1 MAKYGFIAQIGGDT
15 KGLTAALKDVD
26 KAGKEINS
34 ELRQVNQALKLDPS
48 NVTLISQKMTL
59 LSEKSQETREKL
71 RVLKE
76 QQDAVAEAVR
86 SGKMDAAA
94 YREYQREIAKCEAE
108 LKNIEKQQAA
118 AKGSTEELGQSVKKS
133 GDRFKD
139 AEKDVKSYKD
149 AVGDLKSAM
158 KDVSDD
164 LSGLAKLAGGA
175 VGAVGAAAVGGIKS
189 VVEVGSSFEK
199 SMSRVEAISGASADD
214 LEKLKN
220 AAKEMGA
227 TTSKTA
233 SESADALSYMA
244 LAGWKT
250 EDMLTGLEP
259 ILRASEAGEMDLATC
274 SDLVTDSMSA
284 MGVETK
290 DLAHYLDV
298 VSAAQSN
305 SNTNMQ
311 QLLEAFVECGGSA
324 HNFGLN
330 VEDLS
335 TVLGVMANRG
345 VKGTEA
351 GTALNSIFVNM
362 LGSTAKTA
370 EAMDTLGL
378 SLYDSEGNMKDVTEV
393 LKEMGGAL
401 ESATD
406 EQRNNLEAML
416 GGKTQITALQAMVNG
431 LNGEYDDLSA
441 TLYDCDGALL
451 KTAETMQDNLTGDMT
466 ILSSG
471 LEALGNEVYE
481 YLEEPLRNAV
491 QTATREI
498 SGLTE
503 SVTNGQL
510 SETISR
516 LAESFGKLIEK
527 TAKFAADKG
536 IPALINTLDWIS
548 QNGDKIVAAIEGM
561 GAAWATW
568 KIANMA
574 THVQTLIKA
583 IKDFKVAQ
591 EAATAAQIAANEA
604 AMANVY
610 AAVAAA
616 VVGLTAALAKLA
628 ANWID
633 EGRENL
639 AAKNQLDETTQSLRD
654 QAAAIEE
661 KNEAYN
667 TQAAEAEKTAEKER
681 ALWEEIQS
689 LVDEEGNA
697 TTESGRLGDAIN
709 ELNTL
714 AGTNIQL
721 TNGQIQGYKGL
732 KGSMDDIIKAQE
744 RQAKLSYLENDY
756 GEALINIDDVTKQY
770 EQANLNAKKWCE
782 ENEKLTGY
790 WNEWKN
796 TGIIP
801 DEWEGSLDDLK
812 NSMDSAGD
820 KAATFTVQANSL
832 RDTMDGYQET
842 IDKYNTILG
851 EEQTTSESAGE
862 DAGGAFG
869 DGFAEGVDDGTG
881 AMTDAANAAVD
892 SLAAESQNTGEQAG
906 VSIGI
911 ATIDG
916 IEQGVKDGM
925 EESDLK
931 KKINEYIKGL
941 KYEQARD
948 GKSDSWLY
956 DEEEKML
963 SVLPE
968 NSALYQE
975 FMTDV
980 INGRKK
986 IAEEQQK
993 QQDKEDAQREED
1005 KKKLESD
1012 YKERFDTIYSQL
1024 ENEEITRE
1032 EFNAKYLDLVE
1043 ECGEKQIDIS
1053 KYTADKIA
1061 DYDKKIRDENLSVW
1075 EKSSKEISDRITKA
1089 YEDVTAAYE
1098 KARDG
1103 YISSLSLVKEKIT
1116 DNTGKERYVLEDFKK
1131 QTQDIRRYQESV
1143 EKLKAT
1149 GISDDLMNQ
1158 IMSLSYDSGE
1168 RQGVINEILNI
1179 TEKQRAKYYAD
1190 SDKYFAAV
1198 NDAAKADTSD
1208 KLAEADKIAKEGI
1221 EKIYSDLPQESYQ
1234 KGMET
1239 AQSYLQG
1246 IMDGMSQT
1254 DTLRL
1259 MGADNST
1266 AAANSKA
1273 QGGSPPSGA
1282 AAGNW
1287 FSGDMKI
1294 VIDVGGKQ
1302 QTFTLNDIVKNNVL
1316 TGGNTLNV

>member
-1 MAKYGFIAQIGGDT
+1 MAKYGFIAQIGGNT

-86 SGKMDAAA
+86 SGKMDATA
-94 YREYQREIAKCEAE
+94 YREYQREIARCEAE

-133 GDRFKD
+133 GDSFKD

-175 VGAVGAAAVGGIKS
+175 VTAIGTAAVGGIKS
-189 VVEVGSSFEK
+189 VVEVGASFEK

-298 VSAAQSN
+298 VATAQSN

-370 EAMDTLGL
+370 AAMDALGL
-378 SLYDSEGNMKDVTEV
+378 SLYDSEGGMKDVTEV

-431 LNGEYDDLSA
+431 LNGEYDELSE
-441 TLYDCDGALL
+441 TLYNCDGALL

-548 QNGDKIVAAIEGM
+548 QNGDAIISAIEGM

-583 IKDFKVAQ
+583 IKDFKAAQ
-591 EAATAAQIAANEA
+591 DAATAAQIAANEA

-610 AAVAAA
+610 VAVAAA
-616 VVGLTAALAKLA
+616 VVGLTTALVSYLKSKYDELQASREAEAAYSKETEALKSQADALKESTEEAEKHLKT
-628 ANWID
+628 ID
-633 EGRENL
+633 HN
-639 AAKNQLDETTQSLRD
+639 ADVTQSLW
-654 QAAAIEE
+654 
-661 KNEAYN
+661 N
-667 TQAAEAEKTAEKER
+667 
-681 ALWEEIQS
+681 EIQL

-697 TTESGRLGDAIN
+697 IGSTEGLESAVSRLNAVSR
-709 ELNTL
+709 E
-714 AGTNIQL
+714 NIEVVD
-721 TNGQIQGYKGL
+721 GQIVGYQDFK
-732 KGSMDDIIKAQE
+732 KSMDDVIETQR
-744 RQAKLSYLENDY
+744 RQAKLDYLQDSYKDAVY
-756 GEALINIDDVTKQY
+756 NIDAMKEQQDDVIKQRNEFQKQLDEANEKGERAVEAY
-770 EQANLNAKKWCE
+770 QAYLNDNLNFDSQKWGFKDLDEIDAARFFDTFDLEKQVRDLDVQEKSLEETISAYENTITEYENIAKGYKEMSQDEAIRYANEQEAKKLE
-782 ENEKLTGY
+782 EINRQ
-790 WNEWKN
+790 N
-796 TGIIP
+796 
-801 DEWEGSLDDLK
+801 
-812 NSMDSAGD
+812 
-820 KAATFTVQANSL
+820 AATS
-832 RDTMDGYQET
+832 
-842 IDKYNTILG
+842 
-851 EEQTTSESAGE
+851 
-862 DAGGAFG
+862 
-869 DGFAEGVDDGTG
+869 
-881 AMTDAANAAVD
+881 
-892 SLAAESQNTGEQAG
+892 EQAG
-906 VSIGI
+906 VNIGT
-911 ATIDG
+911 ATIEG

-925 EESDLK
+925 EDSDLK
-931 KKINEYIKGL
+931 KLINDYIQGL
-941 KYEQARD
+941 KYEQAKD

-980 INGRKK
+980 LNGRKK
-986 IAEEQQK
+986 IAEEQKK

-1032 EFNAKYLDLVE
+1032 EFNTKYLDLVE

-1061 DYDKKIRDENLSVW
+1061 DYDKKIRDENLSAW
-1075 EKSSKEISDRITKA
+1075 GKSSKEISDRITKA

-1131 QTQDIRRYQESV
+1131 QTQDIRKYQESV

-1149 GISDDLMNQ
+1149 GISDDLMDRV
-1158 IMSLSYDSGE
+1158 MSLSYDSGE
-1168 RQGVINEILNI
+1168 RQGVINEILNM

-1190 SDKYFAAV
+1190 SDEYFAAV

-1246 IMDGMSQT
+1246 IMDVMSQT

-1273 QGGSPPSGA
+1273 QGGTSSSGA

-1302 QTFTLNDIVKNNVL
+1302 QVFTLNDIVKNNVL

>member
-34 ELRQVNQALKLDPS
+34 ELRQVSQALKLDPS

-133 GDRFKD
+133 GDSFKD

-164 LSGLAKLAGGA
+164 LSELAKLAGGA
-175 VGAVGAAAVGGIKS
+175 VGAVGTAAVGGIKS

-298 VSAAQSN
+298 VSAVQSN

-362 LGSTAKTA
+362 LGSTKRTA

-378 SLYDSEGNMKDVTEV
+378 SLYDENGKMKDMTEV

-406 EQRNNLEAML
+406 EQRNSLEAML

-431 LNGEYDDLSA
+431 LNGEYDALSE
-441 TLYDCDGALL
+441 TLYNCDGALL
-451 KTAETMQDNLTGDMT
+451 KTAQTMQDNLTGDMT

-481 YLEEPLRNAV
+481 YLEEPLRDAV

-548 QNGDKIVAAIEGM
+548 QNGNAIISAVEGM

-616 VVGLTAALAKLA
+616 VVGLTAAIASFVKSKYDELQASREAEAAYSKETEALKVQADALRESTSEAEKNIKTIDHNADTMQSLWNEIQLLVDEQGNAIGSTEGLESAVSRLNAISDENIEIVDGQIVGYQDLKKSMDDVIETQRKQAKLDYLKDDYVNA
-628 ANWID
+628 VYNIEESKKQQQD
-633 EGRENL
+633 VIEQRD
-639 AAKNQLDETTQSLRD
+639 KFQKQLDEANEKGERAVEAYQAYLKDNLNFDPQKWGFNNLDEIDEARFFDTYDIEKQVRDLNVQEQSL
-654 QAAAIEE
+654 
-661 KNEAYN
+661 
-667 TQAAEAEKTAEKER
+667 
-681 ALWEEIQS
+681 EEIVS
-689 LVDEEGNA
+689 A
-697 TTESGRLGDAIN
+697 YESTIQ
-709 ELNTL
+709 EYE
-714 AGTNIQL
+714 NISK
-721 TNGQIQGYKGL
+721 GYKEMSQDEATRYGFE
-732 KGSMDDIIKAQE
+732 QE
-744 RQAKLSYLENDY
+744 AKRLEEINRQ
-756 GEALINIDDVTKQY
+756 
-770 EQANLNAKKWCE
+770 NAK
-782 ENEKLTGY
+782 
-790 WNEWKN
+790 
-796 TGIIP
+796 
-801 DEWEGSLDDLK
+801 
-812 NSMDSAGD
+812 AG
-820 KAATFTVQANSL
+820 
-832 RDTMDGYQET
+832 QE
-842 IDKYNTILG
+842 
-851 EEQTTSESAGE
+851 
-862 DAGGAFG
+862 
-869 DGFAEGVDDGTG
+869 
-881 AMTDAANAAVD
+881 
-892 SLAAESQNTGEQAG
+892 AG
-906 VSIGI
+906 VAVGT
-911 ATIDG
+911 ATIEG

-925 EESDLK
+925 QDSDLK
-931 KKINEYIKGL
+931 SMINEYIQGL
-941 KYEQARD
+941 KYEQAKD

-968 NSALYQE
+968 TSALYQK

-980 INGRKK
+980 YNGRKK

-1061 DYDKKIRDENLSVW
+1061 DYDKKIRDENLSAW
-1075 EKSSKEISDRITKA
+1075 EKSSKEISTKITKA
-1089 YEDVTAAYE
+1089 YEDVTKAYE

-1103 YISSLSLVKEKIT
+1103 YIKSLNVVKEKIT

-1131 QTQDIRRYQESV
+1131 QTQDIRKYQESV

-1168 RQGVINEILNI
+1168 RQGVINEILNM

-1246 IMDGMSQT
+1246 IMDVMSQT

-1273 QGGSPPSGA
+1273 QGGTSASGA
-1282 AAGNW
+1282 ATGNY

-1294 VIDVGGKQ
+1294 VIDVDGKQ

>member
-26 KAGKEINS
+26 KASKEINS

-86 SGKMDAAA
+86 SGKMDATA

-133 GDRFKD
+133 GDSFKD

-175 VGAVGAAAVGGIKS
+175 VTAIGTAAVGGVKS

-362 LGSTAKTA
+362 LGSTKRTA

-378 SLYDSEGNMKDVTEV
+378 SLYDSKGNMKDVTEV

-431 LNGEYDDLSA
+431 LNGEYDDLSE
-441 TLYDCDGALL
+441 TLYNCDGALL

-491 QTATREI
+491 QTATKEI

-548 QNGDKIVAAIEGM
+548 QNGDAIISAIEGM

-583 IKDFKVAQ
+583 IKDFKAAQ
-591 EAATAAQIAANEA
+591 DAATAAQIAANEA

-628 ANWID
+628 ASWID

-639 AAKNQLDETTQSLRD
+639 KAKNQLDETTQSLRD

-667 TQAAEAEKTAEKER
+667 SQASEAEKTAEKER

-697 TTESGRLGDAIN
+697 TDESGRLGDAIN

-721 TNGQIQGYKGL
+721 TNGQIQGYKDL

-812 NSMDSAGD
+812 NAMDSAGD

-832 RDTMDGYQET
+832 KDTMDGYQET

-851 EEQTTSESAGE
+851 EEQTASKEAGE
-862 DAGGAFG
+862 EAGGSFG
-869 DGFAEGVDDGTG
+869 DGFAEGAEGSADTAG
-881 AMTDAANAAVD
+881 DAATDVVEDAISSAKERALSEGKSVGEA
-892 SLAAESQNTGEQAG
+892 AAESISAALE
-906 VSIGI
+906 S
-911 ATIDG
+911 
-916 IEQGVKDGM
+916 GM
-925 EESDLK
+925 EDKDLK
-931 KKINEYIKGL
+931 NLVKQNISDL
-941 KYEQARD
+941 KYEQAKL
-948 GKSDSWLY
+948 GKDDSWLY

-963 SVLPE
+963 SVLGE
-968 NSALYQE
+968 DSEIYRDY
-975 FMTDV
+975 MTDV
-980 INGRKK
+980 LNGRKK
-986 IAEEQQK
+986 IAEDEE
-993 QQDKEDAQREED
+993 KERD
-1005 KKKLESD
+1005 KKKAEKDKEKKELESE
-1012 YKERFDTIYSQL
+1012 YKKKFDTLYDQL
-1024 ENEEITRE
+1024 KNEEITRE
-1032 EFNAKYLDLVE
+1032 EFNERYLALTE
-1043 ECGEKQIDIS
+1043 ECSEKQIDIS
-1053 KYTADKIA
+1053 EYTADKIA
-1061 DYDKKIRDENLSVW
+1061 DYDKKIREDNLSAW
-1075 EKSSKEISDRITKA
+1075 EKSSKEISTKITKA
-1089 YEDVTAAYE
+1089 YEDVTKAYE

-1103 YISSLSLVKEKIT
+1103 YIKSLDVVKEKIT
-1116 DNTGKERYVLEDFKK
+1116 DNTGKERYVLQDFKK
-1131 QTQDIRRYQESV
+1131 QTQEITKYQKSL

-1149 GISDDLMNQ
+1149 GISDELLDQ
-1158 IMSLSYDSGE
+1158 IMSLSFDSGE
-1168 RQGVINEILNI
+1168 RQGVINEILNMS
-1179 TEKQRAKYYAD
+1179 EKQREKYYAD
-1190 SDKYFAAV
+1190 SDKYFAAA
-1198 NDAAKADTSD
+1198 NDAAKADTAD
-1208 KLAEADKIAKEGI
+1208 KVEEADKIAKEGI

-1246 IMDGMSQT
+1246 IMDVMSQT

-1273 QGGSPPSGA
+1273 QGGTSASGA
-1282 AAGNW
+1282 ATGNY

>member
-34 ELRQVNQALKLDPS
+34 ELRQVSQALKLDPS

-86 SGKMDAAA
+86 SGKMDATA

-133 GDRFKD
+133 GDNFKD

-175 VGAVGAAAVGGIKS
+175 VGAVGTAAVGGIKS
-189 VVEVGSSFEK
+189 VVEVGASFEK

-345 VKGTEA
+345 IKGSEA

-362 LGSTAKTA
+362 LGSTKRTA

-378 SLYDSEGNMKDVTEV
+378 SLYDENGKMKDMTEV

-431 LNGEYDDLSA
+431 LNGEYDELSE
-441 TLYDCDGALL
+441 TLYNCDGALL

-491 QTATREI
+491 QTATKEI

-548 QNGDKIVAAIEGM
+548 QNGDIIISTIEGM
-561 GAAWATW
+561 GTAWAAW
-568 KIANMA
+568 KIGNIV
-574 THVQTLIKA
+574 THVQALITA
-583 IKDFKVAQ
+583 IKDYKLAQ

-610 AAVAAA
+610 VAVAAA
-616 VVGLTAALAKLA
+616 VVGLTTALVSYLKSKYDELQASREAEAAYSKETEAL
-628 ANWID
+628 
-633 EGRENL
+633 
-639 AAKNQLDETTQSLRD
+639 KNQADALKESTEEAEKHLKTIDHNADVTQSLW
-654 QAAAIEE
+654 
-661 KNEAYN
+661 N
-667 TQAAEAEKTAEKER
+667 
-681 ALWEEIQS
+681 EIQL

-697 TTESGRLGDAIN
+697 IGSTEGLESAVSRLNAVSG
-709 ELNTL
+709 E
-714 AGTNIQL
+714 NIEVVD
-721 TNGQIQGYKGL
+721 GQIVGYQDL
-732 KGSMDDIIKAQE
+732 KKSMDDVIETQR
-744 RQAKLSYLENDY
+744 RQAKLDYLQDSYKDAVY
-756 GEALINIDDVTKQY
+756 NIDAMKEQQDDVIKQRNEFQKQLDEANEKGERAVEAY
-770 EQANLNAKKWCE
+770 QAYLNDNLNFDPQKWGFKDLDEIDAARFFDTFDLEKQVRDLDVQEKSLEETISAYENTITEYENIAKGYKEMSQDEAIRYANEQEAKKLE
-782 ENEKLTGY
+782 EINRQ
-790 WNEWKN
+790 N
-796 TGIIP
+796 
-801 DEWEGSLDDLK
+801 
-812 NSMDSAGD
+812 
-820 KAATFTVQANSL
+820 AATS
-832 RDTMDGYQET
+832 
-842 IDKYNTILG
+842 
-851 EEQTTSESAGE
+851 
-862 DAGGAFG
+862 
-869 DGFAEGVDDGTG
+869 
-881 AMTDAANAAVD
+881 
-892 SLAAESQNTGEQAG
+892 EQAG
-906 VSIGI
+906 VNIGT
-911 ATIDG
+911 ATIEG

-925 EESDLK
+925 EDSDLK
-931 KKINEYIKGL
+931 KLINDYIQGL

-963 SVLPE
+963 SVLPKD
-968 NSALYQE
+968 SALYQK

-980 INGRKK
+980 LNGRKK
-986 IAEEQQK
+986 IADDEEK
-993 QQDKEDAQREED
+993 ERDKEKKELESEY
-1005 KKKLESD
+1005 KKK
-1012 YKERFDTIYSQL
+1012 FDTLYDQL
-1024 ENEEITRE
+1024 KNEEITRE
-1032 EFNAKYLDLVE
+1032 EFNERYLALTE
-1043 ECGEKQIDIS
+1043 ECSEKQIDIS
-1053 KYTADKIA
+1053 EYTADKIA
-1061 DYDKKIRDENLSVW
+1061 DYDKKIREDNLSAW
-1075 EKSSKEISDRITKA
+1075 EKSSKEISTKITKA
-1089 YEDVTAAYE
+1089 YEDVTKAYE

-1103 YISSLSLVKEKIT
+1103 YIKSLDVVKEKIT
-1116 DNTGKERYVLEDFKK
+1116 DNTGKERYVLQDFKK
-1131 QTQDIRRYQESV
+1131 QTQEITKYQKSL

-1149 GISDDLMNQ
+1149 GISDELLDQ
-1158 IMSLSYDSGE
+1158 IMSLSFDSGE
-1168 RQGVINEILNI
+1168 RQGVINEILNMS
-1179 TEKQRAKYYAD
+1179 EKQREKYYAD
-1190 SDKYFAAV
+1190 SDKYFAAA
-1198 NDAAKADTSD
+1198 NDAAKADTAD
-1208 KLAEADKIAKEGI
+1208 KVEEADKIAKEGI

-1246 IMDGMSQT
+1246 IMDVMSQT

-1273 QGGSPPSGA
+1273 QGGTSASGA
-1282 AAGNW
+1282 ATGNY